1 MPRNSEGARQKWFK
15 FRALW
20 FWRHVHDC
28 IWREENHV
36 CPRVAGNWS
45 CSCNIDSRHGIV
57 KSSWKYRLLCC
68 CVTRDVTQSN
78 GLQEGSFIFLFSV
91 SCFDEEVIFFIFWGL
106 FREKQNHTI
115 TEECPDCCLAK
126 HEGNQMSGLG
136 EDTVPK
142 IKISTTLFVA
152 DERRCVLDRFRF
164 RPVCCGFRVYC
175 SNKPTRHGVR
185 RRMPSRRIAG
195 SSRGE
200 ERRRTTRRRDGQSSG
215 PCASGAFFF
224 RPRTSKKRLQKLEHT
239 GMWLPGKRN

>member
-1 MPRNSEGARQKWFK
+1 M
-15 FRALW
+15 
-20 FWRHVHDC
+20 
-28 IWREENHV
+28 
-36 CPRVAGNWS
+36 CPRVAGS
-45 CSCNIDSRHGIV
+45 CSCNIDSRHDIV
-57 KSSWKYRLLCC
+57 KSSWKYHMHRLLCC

-91 SCFDEEVIFFIFWGL
+91 SCFDEEVIFFIFGGL

-152 DERRCVLDRFRF
+152 GERRCVLDRFRF

-175 SNKPTRHGVR
+175 SNKPTRLGVR

-200 ERRRTTRRRDGQSSG
+200 ERRRTTRRRDGRSSG
-215 PCASGAFFF
+215 PCASAPSSSD
-224 RPRTSKKRLQKLEHT
+224 REPVKNRLQKLEHT
-239 GMWLPGKRN
+239 GM